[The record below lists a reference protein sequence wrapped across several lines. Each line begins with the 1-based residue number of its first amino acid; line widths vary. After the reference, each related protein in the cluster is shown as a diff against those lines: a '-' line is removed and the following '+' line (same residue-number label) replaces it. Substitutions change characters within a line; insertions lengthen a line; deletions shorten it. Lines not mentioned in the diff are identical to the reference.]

1 MFHLFIMVEIEM
13 QRFVEETV
21 DLKSVGK
28 GWEDAEDGSHLGGVT
43 SLPLDFAPVPEV

>member
-1 MFHLFIMVEIEM
+1 MMM
-13 QRFVEETV
+13 KKKKKETV